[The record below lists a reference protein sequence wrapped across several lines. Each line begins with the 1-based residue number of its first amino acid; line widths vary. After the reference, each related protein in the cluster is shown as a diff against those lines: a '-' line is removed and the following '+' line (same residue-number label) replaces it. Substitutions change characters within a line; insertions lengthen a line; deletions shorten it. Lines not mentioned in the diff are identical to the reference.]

1 MIKMKEQTSKKHKRN
16 DIIFIVALLLIA
28 AVGVLYLFVFRS
40 GGNVV
45 KVTVDGDLYGIY
57 NMSQNITE
65 DIRTGENG
73 KNSNKLIIK
82 DGKAYI
88 ESASCPDGICVSHRP
103 IFRDGESI
111 VCLPNRVVV
120 TVFIDK
126 NTDSP
131 DIVG

>member
-1 MIKMKEQTSKKHKRN
+1 MIKMKEQANKRHKRN

-28 AVGVLYLFVFRS
+28 TVGVLYLFVFRS

-57 NMSQNITE
+57 NLSQNITE

-126 NTDSP
+126 NADSP
-131 DIVG
+131 DIIG